1 MMLKLIIND
10 LIILLFNNIPDNIT
24 SNKNGNQSNF
34 EKKKKKCMEWIDII
48 KFPGSQFFYSKVVF
62 KKQMVSSNKIRP
74 PLHLLTSN
82 GTNRK
87 NFDEENK
94 LKKKIIEPLVERSN
108 DTFWE
113 E

>member
-1 MMLKLIIND
+1 MEIKAILK
-10 LIILLFNNIPDNIT
+10 
-24 SNKNGNQSNF
+24 
-34 EKKKKKCMEWIDII
+34 KKKKKCMEWIDII

-62 KKQMVSSNKIRP
+62 EKQMVSSNKMRP

>member
-1 MMLKLIIND
+1 MMQKLIIND

-34 EKKKKKCMEWIDII
+34 EKKKKKCMEWTDII
-48 KFPGSQFFYSKVVF
+48 KFPESQFFYSKVVF
-62 KKQMVSSNKIRP
+62 KKQMVSSNKMRP